1 MYELSRI
8 RLYSIGPA
16 GARYADTVLDL
27 RGVGEPVPSPAPTQ
41 AEFFEEE
48 PVGPPRRPAPA
59 GVLFLENGGG
69 KSVLLKLIFS
79 VMLPGHRNTL
89 GGASSG
95 VLRKFLLA
103 DDCGH
108 VALEWQHTVTGETVV
123 VGKVSEW
130 RGRQVSNDP
139 RKFAEAWYS
148 FRPGPG
154 MSLDSLPVAESAAVR
169 PTVEGASTARGRR
182 RTMKG
187 FRDAL
192 TEAGKAYPH
201 LDVVWVEIHERW
213 NEHLG
218 ELGLDPEL
226 FRYQREMNADEGE
239 AAGLFAVK
247 NDSDFTDLLLRAV
260 TDTRDTDGLADLVHG
275 FAHKLGRRAELTA
288 ERDFTAGSLDLLQRI
303 ADAAE
308 RREQARGV
316 HAGAE
321 RRTRTLSRRLSA
333 RGAEERARAAEL
345 AERVASAAQ
354 AVTDAEGARGR
365 SDLVA
370 AELAYRHASLA
381 LAAAEKGAAAQR
393 RELNDARTL
402 HSAWQAAETV
412 LRHRAAAD
420 RSARVAAAIREAER
434 DAAPALA
441 ARAKAA
447 ADLVRALHAAAED
460 GERVA
465 NEEEERSA
473 ALQETGEAA
482 HRDATSAATAAQ
494 RARSDAEHLR
504 QRLAEVEQE
513 TAEAVRA
520 GWLDDSAP
528 DADPA
533 RAALAAS
540 DAEKTTVA
548 AFDEARETARRTAD
562 HAKSAAAVEARAE
575 LAAARAVDA
584 ARATESA
591 YEAERRAAEALG
603 AEQRLIELLG
613 LPQPTAAVPAP
624 RGAARPSAADSR
636 AAGGVTVRVPDAGG
650 RGMGRR
656 AARTLPADS
665 GRDGWI
671 TVRVDEED
679 ADDIGLSQLPAAF
692 RAAPHAPPTIPPD
705 SEPAPHDHDY
715 APEDPPTD
723 TRSRFE
729 GENHAAPGPSAARP
743 RGGGGA
749 PGSVVRST
757 DVPGMEG
764 GSAVVGDGFPGTGP
778 VSGDGVSASR
788 VVGGPCPGGAA
799 AGGGEGS
806 GGMSGSAACPRGG
819 GAVPGSVT
827 QLTDAVVGDA
837 FSGTGPVS
845 RGEVSASC
853 AVGDPCPGGAAAGGV
868 DPSAARPRGGGAA
881 SGSVVRSTD
890 VVVGLEGGSAV
901 VGDGFPGTGPV
912 SRGEVSA
919 SCAVGDPCPGG
930 AAAGGVEEGD
940 GVKGGGMSGP
950 SAARPR
956 GGGAA
961 SGSVVRSTDVVVGA
975 EGASAVAGDSLSATG
990 PVGEA
995 GRARRVEGDAASVG
1009 DQCRGTGPVDEAGD
1023 TARVDGGAEGARP
1036 ARHGAA
1042 SAEVAEAGP
1051 GEAHR
1056 RRPLAAESRPAGWV
1070 TVRIDEAQ
1078 DAASGGGGPR
1088 PEGHCGAAPAV
1099 AVDSH
1104 GDGGQAGTAAAT
1116 DTAVGH
1122 AAPSDDGPRSDGP
1135 RSDGPRG
1142 ARVVA
1147 AESRPPGEVSARV
1160 GDVDGGQGEPEA
1172 ADTGTRPANVTPAD
1186 ADPVTPADADSGS
1199 AADDS
1204 DCWSPEP
1211 GGEPDRER
1219 DRGRHPRPAPRAFAD
1234 GPLTAEELDRNAEA
1248 LRELLEESVAS
1259 AERQLFELRTAA
1271 AEDARILGALGDG
1284 GLLPPSPDVLAA
1296 VEYLGEHGIPAL
1308 PGWRYLAQAVDPVD
1322 HAAVLAARPE
1332 LVDGVVITDP
1342 GTHARA
1348 REVLGQ
1354 ASLLPRSAVAV
1365 GTSAA
1370 LLAPTPAPGTEDSG
1384 VFLVPPNPAMHDER
1398 AADDERRG
1406 LRARATERD
1415 EEIRALAARLAG
1427 DRALSARLA
1436 SWRTG
1441 CPPGRLAELAAAAE
1455 TAREAAD
1462 TAQRELVEGRTA
1474 RAEADEAATEA
1485 ARVRDERQEAAQR
1498 ARRVADALAGLAY
1511 RLRERATWQTRLR
1524 ELAEEAAEYEE
1535 RAAGCVDRARAA
1547 DEDRRAAQRAAD
1559 DAHRTA
1565 RALRAERA
1573 EIAGAPDDLGEV
1585 TEPPSA
1591 SLPALRE
1598 AYRAASQVYEKV
1610 GVGADLR
1617 AEQARAESDESAA
1630 LASLDRLT
1638 NKVRTRAAQLL
1649 EGTDG
1654 ADGPSRQ
1661 AAAARAESLVQMLES
1676 RASAASEQ
1684 LGRLRGEAERLA
1696 PADGDAHTELPEE
1709 TVPADAEQAKELLR
1723 TANGELAARTDALDT
1738 ARTAHADLVR
1748 AHRAAEDA
1756 AGGFDETAA
1765 LLRDLLRD
1773 GPGAEDDGERP
1784 EPYAGG
1790 LAEARQAAAESRRSL
1805 RGCAADLSAAE
1816 SAVREASDVLV
1827 RHANSTRYEQVRTPA
1842 RQQIRELP
1850 AAALPEHAA
1859 AWAEAFAPR
1868 LRVLTDELEQLERNR
1883 DSIVDRLR
1891 GLVESCLATLRS
1903 AQRLS
1908 RLPEGLGEW
1917 SGQEFLR
1924 IRFED
1929 PDQASLTERLGEV
1942 IDEATRSA
1950 VRKNSDLRRDG
1961 MSLLLRGVHA
1971 ALLPRGVAV
1980 EILKPDAV
1988 LRAERVPVRQMGDV
2002 FSGGQL
2008 LTAAIALYCT
2018 MAALRSNDR
2027 GRDKHRHAGT
2037 LFLDNPIGRA
2047 NATYLLELQRAVA
2060 DALGVQLLYTTGL
2073 FDTTALAEFPL
2084 VIRLRNDADLRA
2096 GLKYI
2101 SVEEHLRPG
2110 LPVRE
2115 PEEEQQVHGQITA
2128 TRMYRRPEADAD
2140 EPVEA
2145 ADRP

>member
-27 RGVGEPVPSPAPTQ
+27 RGVGEPVPHPAPMQ

-108 VALEWQHTVTGETVV
+108 VALEWQHTQTGECVV

-154 MSLDSLPVAESAAVR
+154 LSLDNLPVAESTAVR
-169 PTVEGASTARGRR
+169 PPVEGASGAQGRR

-187 FRDAL
+187 FRDAI

-201 LDVVWVEIHERW
+201 LDVCWEEIHDRW
-213 NEHLG
+213 NEHLT

-247 NDSDFTDLLLRAV
+247 KDSDFTDLLLRAV

-275 FAHKLGRRAELTA
+275 FGNKLGRRAELMA
-288 ERDFTAGSLDLLQRI
+288 ERDFTAGSVDLLGRI
-303 ADAAE
+303 VEAADT
-308 RREQARGV
+308 RARTRDI

-321 RRTRTLSRRLSA
+321 RRTRTLARRLSA
-333 RGAEERARAAEL
+333 RAAEERGRAAEL
-345 AERVASAAQ
+345 AQ
-354 AVTDAEGARGR
+354 AVTAAAHQVTEAEGARGR
-365 SDLVA
+365 SSLVA

-381 LAAAEKGAAAQR
+381 LAVAEKAAAAQK
-393 RELNDARTL
+393 RELGDARTL
-402 HSAWQAAETV
+402 YSAWQAAEAV

-441 ARAKAA
+441 ARATAA
-447 ADLVRALHAAAED
+447 AELVRALHAAAGE

-473 ALQETGEAA
+473 GLQAAGEAA
-482 HRDATSAATAAQ
+482 HRDATAAATAAQ
-494 RARSDAEHLR
+494 RARSEAEHLR

-540 DAEKTTVA
+540 DAEKTAVA
-548 AFDEARETARRTAD
+548 AWDEAREAARGAADTARE
-562 HAKSAAAVEARAE
+562 AAAAAARGE
-575 LAAARAVDA
+575 LAAARAADA
-584 ARATESA
+584 ADAAEGA
-591 YEAERRAAEALG
+591 YEAERRAAESLAR
-603 AEQRLIELLG
+603 EPRLAELLG
-613 LPQPTAAVPAP
+613 LPAAGDPAQPAP
-624 RGAARPSAADSR
+624 RPTDDGTA
-636 AAGGVTVRVPDAGG
+636 DAGPHTPG
-650 RGMGRR
+650 
-656 AARTLPADS
+656 ATAD
-665 GRDGWI
+665 
-671 TVRVDEED
+671 
-679 ADDIGLSQLPAAF
+679 P
-692 RAAPHAPPTIPPD
+692 
-705 SEPAPHDHDY
+705 
-715 APEDPPTD
+715 
-723 TRSRFE
+723 
-729 GENHAAPGPSAARP
+729 
-743 RGGGGA
+743 
-749 PGSVVRST
+749 
-757 DVPGMEG
+757 
-764 GSAVVGDGFPGTGP
+764 
-778 VSGDGVSASR
+778 
-788 VVGGPCPGGAA
+788 
-799 AGGGEGS
+799 
-806 GGMSGSAACPRGG
+806 
-819 GAVPGSVT
+819 
-827 QLTDAVVGDA
+827 
-837 FSGTGPVS
+837 
-845 RGEVSASC
+845 
-853 AVGDPCPGGAAAGGV
+853 
-868 DPSAARPRGGGAA
+868 
-881 SGSVVRSTD
+881 
-890 VVVGLEGGSAV
+890 
-901 VGDGFPGTGPV
+901 
-912 SRGEVSA
+912 
-919 SCAVGDPCPGG
+919 
-930 AAAGGVEEGD
+930 
-940 GVKGGGMSGP
+940 
-950 SAARPR
+950 
-956 GGGAA
+956 
-961 SGSVVRSTDVVVGA
+961 
-975 EGASAVAGDSLSATG
+975 
-990 PVGEA
+990 
-995 GRARRVEGDAASVG
+995 
-1009 DQCRGTGPVDEAGD
+1009 
-1023 TARVDGGAEGARP
+1023 
-1036 ARHGAA
+1036 
-1042 SAEVAEAGP
+1042 AGP
-1051 GEAHR
+1051 GH
-1056 RRPLAAESRPAGWV
+1056 PATHPGSL
-1070 TVRIDEAQ
+1070 T
-1078 DAASGGGGPR
+1078 
-1088 PEGHCGAAPAV
+1088 PE
-1099 AVDSH
+1099 D
-1104 GDGGQAGTAAAT
+1104 
-1116 DTAVGH
+1116 
-1122 AAPSDDGPRSDGP
+1122 
-1135 RSDGPRG
+1135 
-1142 ARVVA
+1142 
-1147 AESRPPGEVSARV
+1147 
-1160 GDVDGGQGEPEA
+1160 
-1172 ADTGTRPANVTPAD
+1172 
-1186 ADPVTPADADSGS
+1186 
-1199 AADDS
+1199 
-1204 DCWSPEP
+1204 
-1211 GGEPDRER
+1211 
-1219 DRGRHPRPAPRAFAD
+1219 
-1234 GPLTAEELDRNAEA
+1234 LDRNAED
-1248 LRELLEESVAS
+1248 LQHLLDQRVTA

-1271 AEDARILGALGDG
+1271 ADDSRILGALGDG
-1284 GLLPPSPDVLAA
+1284 GLLPPGPDVLAT

-1308 PGWRYLAQAVDPVD
+1308 PGWRYLAQSVDPAD

-1342 GTHARA
+1342 DSHARA
-1348 REVLGQ
+1348 REVLGS
-1354 ASLLPRSAVAV
+1354 AALLPRSAVAV
-1365 GTSAA
+1365 GTAAA
-1370 LLAPTPAPGTEDSG
+1370 LLAPVPPAGADAG
-1384 VFLVPPNPAMHDER
+1384 VFLVPPNPAMHDEHAADEERQALRTR
-1398 AADDERRG
+1398 AA
-1406 LRARATERD
+1406 ERD
-1415 EEIRALAARLAG
+1415 TEIRALAARLAG
-1427 DRALSARLA
+1427 DRALAARLG

-1441 CPPGRLAELAAAAE
+1441 CPPGRLAELAEHARAARAAAE
-1455 TAREAAD
+1455 EAA
-1462 TAQRELVEGRTA
+1462 AGLAEARTR
-1474 RAEADEAATEA
+1474 RAETEEAAADA

-1498 ARRVADALAGLAY
+1498 ARRAADALAGLAF
-1511 RLRERATWQTRLR
+1511 RLRERAGWGTRLR
-1524 ELAEEAAEYEE
+1524 ELAEEAAESEA
-1535 RAAGCVDRARAA
+1535 RAEACLERARAA

-1559 DAHRTA
+1559 DARRTA

-1573 EIAGAPDDLGEV
+1573 EIAGAPDPAAENPDHLPSPDAGEERPRV
-1585 TEPPSA
+1585 

-1598 AYRAASQVYEKV
+1598 AYRAASQLYEKV

-1630 LASLDRLT
+1630 LAELDRLT

-1696 PADGDAHTELPEE
+1696 PTDGEAHVELAEEQIPADVERAQAMLRAASAQLAAHTGAVDSARAAHTEL
-1709 TVPADAEQAKELLR
+1709 
-1723 TANGELAARTDALDT
+1723 LA
-1738 ARTAHADLVR
+1738 

-1756 AGGFDETAA
+1756 VGGFDETAA

-1773 GPGAEDDGERP
+1773 HHPAEDEDQETG
-1784 EPYAGG
+1784 PYPGSLEEARHSA
-1790 LAEARQAAAESRRSL
+1790 AEARRSL
-1805 RGCAADLSAAE
+1805 RGCSADLSAAE
-1816 SAVREASDVLV
+1816 AAVREASDVLV

-1859 AWAEAFAPR
+1859 SWAAAFAPR

-1891 GLVESCLATLRS
+1891 GLVESALATLRS

-1908 RLPEGLGEW
+1908 QLPEGLGEW

-1924 IRFED
+1924 IRFEE
-1929 PDQASLTERLGEV
+1929 PDQATLTERLGEV

-1950 VRKNSDLRRDG
+1950 VRKNASFGEGRRDG

-1971 ALLPRGVAV
+1971 ALQPRGISV

-1988 LRAERVPVRQMGDV
+1988 LRAERVPVGQMGDV

-2027 GRDKHRHAGT
+2027 GRDRHRHAGT

-2047 NATYLLELQRAVA
+2047 NATYLLELQRAVS

-2110 LPVRE
+2110 LPVPD
-2115 PEEEQQVHGQITA
+2115 PEGEQVHGEITA
-2128 TRMYRRPEADAD
+2128 TRMFRRSQTPAE
-2140 EPVEA
+2140 
-2145 ADRP
+2145 